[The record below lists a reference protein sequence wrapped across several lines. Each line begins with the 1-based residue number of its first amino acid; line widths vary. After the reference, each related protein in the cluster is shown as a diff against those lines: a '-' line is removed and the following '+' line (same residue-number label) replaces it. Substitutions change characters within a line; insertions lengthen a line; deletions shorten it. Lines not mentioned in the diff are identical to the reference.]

1 MLERMAK
8 HTVREH
14 GQVVEKSLVQEMER
28 LWTIYKEKQLSGDQ
42 EESLKSQMAF
52 VLRLMDVWV
61 SWKSGG
67 LISDP
72 VKMFD
77 VSIYRSSPNL
87 F

>member
-1 MLERMAK
+1 MAK

-28 LWTIYKEKQLSGDQ
+28 LLTIYNEKQLSGDQ

-52 VLRLMDVWV
+52 VLRLTDVWV
-61 SWKSGG
+61 SWKSGS

-77 VSIYRSSPNL
+77 VSIYRSCPIH